1 LFKPYKSY
9 KFKTRWVQLELFNSY
24 LLSQNAIDF
33 VIPTKEESH
42 HLNILWDSSFV
53 GMTKQLLILEISI
66 LTQQV
71 KFKTS

>member
-33 VIPTKEESH
+33 VIPTKEEPFP
-42 HLNILWDSSFV
+42 SS
-53 GMTKQLLILEISI
+53 KWQSNCWY
-66 LTQQV
+66 
-71 KFKTS
+71 